1 MVVVLLET
9 GAQQITR
16 PPGGVY
22 EHAVT
27 IAPMTI
33 NKKTTKPMNST
44 TPSAGELFFAAL
56 ICTSLL
62 SFSTQNLGHDQ
73 RRCDS

>member
-16 PPGGVY
+16 PPARVY
-22 EHAVT
+22 EHAVA

-33 NKKTTKPMNST
+33 TKKTTKPMNST
-44 TPSAGELFFAAL
+44 TPSAGEPFFAAL
-56 ICTSLL
+56 I
-62 SFSTQNLGHDQ
+62 
-73 RRCDS
+73 